1 MQQRQKRTALVLSG
15 GGARGSY
22 QVGALKA
29 IAHIQPDG
37 GMNPFD
43 IICGTSAGALNASML
58 ACESDH
64 YGHAVKRLETLWQ
77 NLQSDQIHKVG
88 YTQLLKSTLRLFFSF
103 FYYFFS

>member
-64 YGHAVKRLETLWQ
+64 YGHAVKRLETHGKSLGLHFGECDWHDAHHC
-77 NLQSDQIHKVG
+77 QSIRDKW
-88 YTQLLKSTLRLFFSF
+88 R
-103 FYYFFS
+103 